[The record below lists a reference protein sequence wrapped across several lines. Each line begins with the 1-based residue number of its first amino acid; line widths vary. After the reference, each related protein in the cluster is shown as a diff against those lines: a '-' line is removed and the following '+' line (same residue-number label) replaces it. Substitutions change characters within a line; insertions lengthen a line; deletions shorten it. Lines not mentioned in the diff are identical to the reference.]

1 MKQNSFVW
9 ANRIFPICLVA
20 SSIFIYFFV
29 IIGITDLM
37 ALQFLTEALLVAPV
51 LIYYMCKK
59 QSLIQS
65 VGIKLVP
72 AKVVFLLIPT
82 AICVSWIAEFVN
94 LVSQL
99 FVTNEIGSYVG
110 GLVNEY
116 PFLITFFVTAVM
128 PAFCEEV
135 VFRGMIYQGYRRY
148 SMLLATIL
156 SAALFALMHMNLNQ
170 MSYALAIGVCLAL
183 VNEAV
188 GSMLPSM
195 LIHLYINGRSTIL
208 LQSLKYLIGAA
219 KKEYEAAVQ
228 AGNLTIFDNTLLDML
243 GIDVDLSADD
253 PFQNFLQQEVQNV
266 DAVSLVSQTALIG
279 ILGIVGFGLLLWAL
293 WSVSGRKEH
302 MRQAFRMRFYKA
314 EVVKTDPQSGET
326 VRTYEKRNPLSFIT
340 VPLILG
346 VAFCIV
352 MMLL

>member
-20 SSIFIYFFV
+20 SSIFIYFFI

-37 ALQFLTEALLVAPV
+37 VLQFLTEALLVAPV

-65 VGIKLVP
+65 VGIKPVP

-94 LVSQL
+94 SVSQL

-228 AGNLTIFDNTLLDML
+228 AGDTTLIDKILKDMV
-243 GIDVDLSADD
+243 GVDLSADD

-279 ILGIVGFGLLLWAL
+279 IFGIVGFVLLLWAL